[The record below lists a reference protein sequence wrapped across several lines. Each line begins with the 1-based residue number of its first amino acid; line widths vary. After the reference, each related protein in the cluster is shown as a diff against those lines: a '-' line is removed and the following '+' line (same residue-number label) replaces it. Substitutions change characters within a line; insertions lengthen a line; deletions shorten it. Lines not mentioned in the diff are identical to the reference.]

1 MSLINCINQ
10 KNKNKIT
17 GKQNYDYQQL
27 FDVLLNRGQETFS
40 LTDAFGNLTTE
51 TRHGYGTFWPTNA
64 MHDSIAFPEKPKEPI
79 KPVRSKD
86 DSDESFDA
94 AVMKYNYDLNNYN
107 IDKINYDISNQ
118 LKNNPTQDKPKKTE
132 TPEKSKYS
140 TDEEY
145 EKAKLQHQKDLEAYK
160 KDKFNYDISNK
171 LKTIPTFHH
180 LEVVYDKNNKVS
192 PERLE
197 TYLNAGQSERGKL
210 LKEFYLLEEKFK
222 NDANKNK

>member
-1 MSLINCINQ
+1 
-10 KNKNKIT
+10 
-17 GKQNYDYQQL
+17 
-27 FDVLLNRGQETFS
+27 
-40 LTDAFGNLTTE
+40 
-51 TRHGYGTFWPTNA
+51 
-64 MHDSIAFPEKPKEPI
+64 MHDSIAFPEKPKEPKEPI
-79 KPVRSKD
+79 RSD
-86 DSDESFDA
+86 FQRESEFNKKKIEYQEDLK
-94 AVMKYNYDLNNYN
+94 KYE
-107 IDKINYDISNQ
+107 IDKMNYDISNQ
-118 LKNNPTQDKPKKTE
+118 LKNNPTQDKPKKPE
-132 TPEKSKYS
+132 PPEKSKYT

-160 KDKFNYDISNK
+160 IDKFNYDISNK

>member
-1 MSLINCINQ
+1 M
-10 KNKNKIT
+10 
-17 GKQNYDYQQL
+17 
-27 FDVLLNRGQETFS
+27 
-40 LTDAFGNLTTE
+40 
-51 TRHGYGTFWPTNA
+51 
-64 MHDSIAFPEKPKEPI
+64 
-79 KPVRSKD
+79 
-86 DSDESFDA
+86 
-94 AVMKYNYDLNNYN
+94 
-107 IDKINYDISNQ
+107 
-118 LKNNPTQDKPKKTE
+118 
-132 TPEKSKYS
+132 
-140 TDEEY
+140 
-145 EKAKLQHQKDLEAYK
+145 EAYK